1 MIDSEGDMHLTV
13 DSLIEI
19 DNIITG
25 SNNNILR
32 KVNVKLYGFDKMCM
46 DKKMLHQ
53 MIEDNTVCY
62 YHVMY
67 AFQGE
72 FTLYSCLNIKE
83 LLARNRREI

>member
-1 MIDSEGDMHLTV
+1 MYLTV

-19 DNIITG
+19 NNIIVG

-32 KVNVKLYGFDKMCM
+32 KVNVKLYGFDKLCM
-46 DKKMLHQ
+46 DKETLYQ

-62 YHVMY
+62 YHVTY

-72 FTLYSCLNIKE
+72 STLYSCLNIKE